1 MFLIKILT
9 GNSEIPSMKCQHLIS
24 VWTCFQTNHYQPF
37 LIWSQLGFLPLVVLR
52 DDSRWKMFLFF
63 CFFFRKPKL
72 ERQKERVRR
81 RLKPETEKWR
91 EKNKKKLRVPL
102 GSTSSSS
109 NFCNF
114 KLREEKTEKTAC
126 DQELASSIPPGSLLH
141 HPFSHHASPDRTLQM
156 HYGVWGRRARG
167 RRALWIFDKT
177 WDDQTEVVR
186 RGGGSSILHQSA
198 TLTASLHSFISALC
212 FMEI

>member
-1 MFLIKILT
+1 MFPNKSLPTFPHLVTVRFPPI
-9 GNSEIPSMKCQHLIS
+9 GGSERWQQMKN
-24 VWTCFQTNHYQPF
+24 VFCF
-37 LIWSQLGFLPLVVLR
+37 
-52 DDSRWKMFLFF
+52 FF
-63 CFFFRKPKL
+63 CFFRKPKL

-167 RRALWIFDKT
+167 RRASWIFDKT